1 MSVDHATEPA
11 VHGQHQPDSGEHG
24 AHPTDKQYMLIA
36 LILAAI
42 TALEVGIYYIKGLG
56 DAFAPMLLVLAAI
69 KFFMV
74 VAFFM
79 HLKFDNK
86 VLRRFL
92 VTGLVLAGV
101 VYGIVFFTL
110 GIFTSKHGIH
120 G

>member
-1 MSVDHATEPA
+1 
-11 VHGQHQPDSGEHG
+11 
-24 AHPTDKQYMLIA
+24 
-36 LILAAI
+36 
-42 TALEVGIYYIKGLG
+42 
-56 DAFAPMLLVLAAI
+56 
-69 KFFMV
+69 
-74 VAFFM
+74 M